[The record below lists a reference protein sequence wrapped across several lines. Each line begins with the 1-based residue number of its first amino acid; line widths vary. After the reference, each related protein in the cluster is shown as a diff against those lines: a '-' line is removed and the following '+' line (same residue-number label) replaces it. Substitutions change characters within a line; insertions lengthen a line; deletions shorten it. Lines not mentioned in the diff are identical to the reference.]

1 MTDKERAQKIVDASM
16 VSSGSPPPKRHR
28 ESIAAA
34 IRETIN
40 QLQYNIADWQS
51 PNEHMVIDV
60 KDILIL
66 ANELENLK

>member
-1 MTDKERAQKIVDASM
+1 MTTRAQAIVDATM
-16 VSSGSPPPKRHR
+16 ELTLRPQQGDRARV
-28 ESIAAA
+28 IAAA

-40 QLQYNIADWQS
+40 QLQYDIADWQS

-66 ANELENLK
+66 ANELEKL